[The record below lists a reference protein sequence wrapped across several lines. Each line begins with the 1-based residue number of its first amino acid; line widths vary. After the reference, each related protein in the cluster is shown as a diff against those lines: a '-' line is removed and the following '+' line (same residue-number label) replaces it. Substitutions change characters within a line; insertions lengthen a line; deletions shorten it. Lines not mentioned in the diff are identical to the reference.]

1 MDIKLISLTKND
13 PSEFAGAK
21 KTISDCANAFNSET
35 EKFKNFS
42 SPKRALLAISQALR
56 SADAVIAAVQTSGFN
71 SFKKTLFSAL
81 EIKTQQ
87 NDEIYAQL
95 LPLCEKGKI
104 TKTALIN
111 HSTFPVSS
119 EIFATDDFIH
129 CGFCISAGAQSI
141 IVLPLDNIKTAQTV
155 FGSVF
160 DYLSSAAGNE
170 NKDELSKF
178 RRCCASQR
186 LVTALKNSGKTLA
199 FAPLGGTRLF
209 KEAAALTDPDCAV
222 IIIGEAPQSRQSSQP
237 IKQYITDVAQKCRE
251 ESSSDY
257 VLAVSSAFA
266 SNADNSVFIIIAVAD
281 KDETNLIKLYAKD
294 GEDPKE
300 FSEYAVQKALEEA
313 GSAVYAKEVIAS
325 QAKSNKADRALR
337 QKISTVAA
345 FAVGGSAAICAILAL
360 ILGQ

>member
-1 MDIKLISLTKND
+1 MDIKLISLTKNE
-13 PSEFAGAK
+13 PAQFASAK
-21 KTISDCANAFNSET
+21 KIISDCANAFNSEA

-56 SADAVIAAVQTSGFN
+56 SADVVIAAVQTSGFN
-71 SFKKTLFSAL
+71 SVKKMLFSAL
-81 EIKTQQ
+81 ELETQQ

-104 TKTALIN
+104 TKSALIN
-111 HSTFPVSS
+111 HSTFPVGS
-119 EIFATDDFIH
+119 EIFATDDFLH

-141 IVLPLDNIKTAQTV
+141 IFLPLDNIKTAQTV

-160 DYLSSAAGNE
+160 DYLADIAGNDD
-170 NKDELSKF
+170 KDELLKF
-178 RRCCASQR
+178 RRFCLAQR
-186 LVTALKNSGKTLA
+186 AVTALKGSGKTLT

-209 KEAAALTDPDCAV
+209 KETAALADPDGAV
-222 IIIGEAPQSRQSSQP
+222 IKIGEAPENRQSSQP
-237 IKQYITDVAQKCRE
+237 IKQYITEVAQKCRE

-257 VLAVSSAFA
+257 ALAISSAFA
-266 SNADNSVFIIIAVAD
+266 SNSDNSVFIIIAVAD
-281 KDETNLIKLYAKD
+281 KDETSLVKLYAKN

-300 FSEYAVQKALEEA
+300 FSEYAVQKALEAA
-313 GSAVYAKEVIAS
+313 GNAVYSKVLTAS
-325 QAKSNKADRALR
+325 QANSNKADRALR